1 MFHGN
6 VYICRGDDMQ
16 VLIFNIVY
24 AGVMLLVGIYIR
36 KTKNKDMA
44 LLFLTGD
51 YSDLNANK
59 VCKVIGKRFI
69 LFGVLLGLL
78 IPVTLWKSDISF
90 FCILFLTV
98 ILVILECWDFTKN
111 RSKYN

>member
-1 MFHGN
+1 
-6 VYICRGDDMQ
+6 MQ

-24 AGVMLLVGIYIR
+24 AGVMLLMGIYVR

-59 VCKVIGKRFI
+59 VCKAIGKRFI
-69 LFGVLLGLL
+69 IFGVLLGLL
-78 IPVTLWKSDISF
+78 IPVSLWKSKVSF
-90 FCILFLTV
+90 LCILVFT
-98 ILVILECWDFTKN
+98 IMLVVYENWDFIKN
-111 RSKYN
+111 RNKYN

>member
-1 MFHGN
+1 
-6 VYICRGDDMQ
+6 MQ

-24 AGVMLLVGIYIR
+24 AGVMSLMGIYVR

-44 LLFLTGD
+44 LSFLTGD

-69 LFGVLLGLL
+69 IFGVLLGLL
-78 IPVTLWKSDISF
+78 IPVSLWKSKVSF
-90 FCILFLTV
+90 LCILFFT
-98 ILVILECWDFTKN
+98 IMLVAYENWDFIKN
-111 RSKYN
+111 RNKYK

>member
-1 MFHGN
+1 
-6 VYICRGDDMQ
+6 MQ
-16 VLIFNIVY
+16 VLIFNIIY
-24 AGVMLLVGIYIR
+24 AGVMLLMGIYVR

-59 VCKVIGKRFI
+59 VCNVIGKRFI

-78 IPVTLWKSDISF
+78 IPVTLWKSKIAF
-90 FCILFLTV
+90 LCILFLT
-98 ILVILECWDFTKN
+98 IMLVVYENWDFIKN
-111 RSKYN
+111 RNKYN

>member
-1 MFHGN
+1 
-6 VYICRGDDMQ
+6 MQ

-24 AGVMLLVGIYIR
+24 AGFMLLMGIYVR

-59 VCKVIGKRFI
+59 VCNVIGKRFI

-78 IPVTLWKSDISF
+78 IPVTLWKSKIAF
-90 FCILFLTV
+90 LCILFLT
-98 ILVILECWDFTKN
+98 IMLVVYENWDFTKN

>member
-1 MFHGN
+1 M
-6 VYICRGDDMQ
+6 
-16 VLIFNIVY
+16 LIFNIIY
-24 AGVMLLVGIYIR
+24 AGVMLLMGIYVR

-59 VCKVIGKRFI
+59 VCNVIGKRFI

-78 IPVTLWKSDISF
+78 IPVTLWKSKIAF
-90 FCILFLTV
+90 LCILFLT
-98 ILVILECWDFTKN
+98 IMLVVYENWDFIKN
-111 RSKYN
+111 RNKYN

>member
-1 MFHGN
+1 M
-6 VYICRGDDMQ
+6 
-16 VLIFNIVY
+16 LIFNIVY
-24 AGVMLLVGIYIR
+24 SGVMLLIGICIR
-36 KTKNKDMA
+36 KTKNKDTA

-78 IPVTLWKSDISF
+78 IPVTIWKSDISF

-98 ILVILECWDFTKN
+98 ILAILECWDFTMN
-111 RSKYN
+111 RNKYK

>member
-1 MFHGN
+1 M
-6 VYICRGDDMQ
+6 
-16 VLIFNIVY
+16 LIFNIVY
-24 AGVMLLVGIYIR
+24 AGFMLLMGIYVR

-59 VCKVIGKRFI
+59 VCNVIGKRFI

-78 IPVTLWKSDISF
+78 IPVTLWKSKIAF
-90 FCILFLTV
+90 LCILFLT
-98 ILVILECWDFTKN
+98 IMLVVYENWDFTKN